1 MGGGGGEYIYASKPQ
16 KNFTQN
22 NKHKPINQDP
32 STHSTQ
38 YTHVRAET
46 ISDG

>member
-1 MGGGGGEYIYASKPQ
+1 MPQ
-16 KNFTQN
+16 TTNFTQK

-32 STHSTQ
+32 STHSRQ
-38 YTHVRAET
+38 YTHVREET